1 MRFIMKKILRFLLAT
16 LMVFP
21 LYSCSGQ
28 NYETIDTESSAAES
42 YESAAVNETSE
53 TETAEPETEAYTYD
67 VIKMDVPGKVLYAGS
82 PKYPYCAFPT
92 LVETDDGILCAWK
105 QGVSHMGDESITSY
119 MWMDKG
125 GSVRETGLLAQ
136 VPGFN
141 TQNAELLTMPDGTI
155 RCYLDIQDYN
165 NGKTRTGAIVYE
177 YRNHTFERLP
187 GILTDTDGK
196 QYGYVFDGL
205 EWQGRYWMLAMTFPE
220 LDYPD
225 ARKSVE
231 LLVSDDNG
239 ETWTDMLCLDTL
251 LDASLNESTL
261 AVFDNK
267 LYILCRGYDK
277 KAHIA
282 VLDEAFNLLDTAV
295 YDKSLE
301 IFNTGRPK
309 LFIHDGN
316 LYSIMRN
323 HCTENSSMD
332 LSILRINPE
341 SLVIEKKVILDAAKP
356 SDGYYAEH
364 YFVDDTFYL
373 ITYKPNASATPDITL
388 LTFDWNEIR

>member
-1 MRFIMKKILRFLLAT
+1 MKKALTFILAM

-21 LYSCSGQ
+21 LYSCSEPTS
-28 NYETIDTESSAAES
+28 ETEDTESSVTES
-42 YESAAVNETSE
+42 YESATQNETPESE
-53 TETAEPETEAYTYD
+53 SAEPETEKYTYEVIETD
-67 VIKMDVPGKVLYAGS
+67 VSAKVLYAGNK
-82 PKYPYCAFPT
+82 KYPYCAFPT

-119 MWMDKG
+119 MWMDKDG
-125 GSVRETGLLAQ
+125 TVRSTELLAQ

-141 TQNAELLTMPDGTI
+141 TQNAELLIMPDGTI
-155 RCYLDIQDYN
+155 RCYLDIQDYK
-165 NGKTRTGAIVYE
+165 NGKTRTGTRVYE
-177 YRNHTFERLP
+177 YRDGAFEALP
-187 GILTDTDGK
+187 GILTDTEGK

-225 ARKSVE
+225 SRKSVE

-261 AVFDNK
+261 AVLDNN

-277 KAHIA
+277 KAHLA
-282 VLDEAFNLLDTAV
+282 VLDEALNMVDSTV
-295 YDKSLE
+295 YDDS
-301 IFNTGRPK
+301 IGIYNTGRPK
-309 LFIHDGN
+309 LFVKDGS
-316 LYSIMRN
+316 LYSILRN
-323 HCTENSSMD
+323 YRTIHFSSMD
-332 LSILRINPE
+332 LSMLRINPE
-341 SLVIEKKVILDAAKP
+341 TLVIEKKVILEDDKIQ
-356 SDGYYAEH
+356 DGYYAEH

-373 ITYKPNASATPDITL
+373 ITYMPNYSDTPDITL

>member
-1 MRFIMKKILRFLLAT
+1 MKKILSFLLAT
-16 LMVFP
+16 SMAFP
-21 LYSCSGQ
+21 LCSCSEPNSEVSG
-28 NYETIDTESSAAES
+28 TEPSSAES
-42 YESAAVNETSE
+42 YESATLNETPK
-53 TETAEPETEAYTYD
+53 TETTEPETEAYTYD
-67 VIKMDVPGKVLYAGS
+67 VIKMDVSGIVLYVGS
-82 PKYPYCAFPT
+82 KKYPYCAFPT
-92 LVETDDGILCAWK
+92 LVETNDGILCAWK
-105 QGVSHMGDESITSY
+105 QGISHMGDESITSY
-119 MWMDKG
+119 MWLDKD
-125 GSVRETGLLAQ
+125 GSVHSPELLAH

-165 NGKTRTGAIVYE
+165 NGKTRTGTIVYE
-177 YRNHTFERLP
+177 YRNGTFEPLP

-282 VLDEAFNLLDTAV
+282 VLDDALNLLNTAV

-301 IFNTGRPK
+301 IYNTGRPK
-309 LFIHDGN
+309 LFVRDGN
-316 LYSIMRN
+316 LYSILRN
-323 HCTENSSMD
+323 HCTENSAMD
-332 LSILRINPE
+332 LSMLRINPE
-341 SLVIEKKVILDAAKP
+341 NLVIEQKVILDAAKP
-356 SDGYYAEH
+356 QDGYYAEH
-364 YFVDDTFYL
+364 YFVDDTFNL